1 MPWATWTG
9 TEWAAFAAVATLLLF
24 IVLVVATIYYA
35 KQTKATVDELREA
48 RIVETLPVLHW
59 QQPSCPSESTGT
71 YYLAQLVLNLTN
83 YGRGAARILAFSAI
97 DDHGE
102 SFAAPGIA
110 LPSTLPAG
118 ERIAVVLSQ
127 RRAPRDAPHQRV
139 ITITLRF
146 ADAHGLRTY
155 ETRSRV
161 TADWTGGDENRIVAF
176 DGDERTPGQRRIH
189 S

>member
-1 MPWATWTG
+1 MFGSPRPARRGREKVVSRKMAPMPWAIWTA

-83 YGRGAARILAFSAI
+83 Y
-97 DDHGE
+97 D
-102 SFAAPGIA
+102 
-110 LPSTLPAG
+110 
-118 ERIAVVLSQ
+118 
-127 RRAPRDAPHQRV
+127 
-139 ITITLRF
+139 
-146 ADAHGLRTY
+146 
-155 ETRSRV
+155 
-161 TADWTGGDENRIVAF
+161 
-176 DGDERTPGQRRIH
+176 
-189 S
+189 